1 MINPLPEADGPTP
14 PAKTVT
20 GKEDQRPLVIAANLT
35 SDVYTEENPPM
46 DWADMC
52 LLMPHEAIRS
62 QMTMMVQSAA
72 ALPDDPS
79 ANEAWKVTL
88 FAKWYIDY
96 FFVSVNEHHDA
107 EEEIFF
113 PWIKTRTPYPERL
126 FSKCHEEL
134 ISTMK
139 QMKMACESICRN
151 GGKNC
156 TADISLLKNTIPT
169 FVRDMRSHLQ
179 EEEESIP
186 ALMRSHFTE
195 EEENKTVD
203 KILKAGGLALTKTFL
218 PAILLSMQLWMTP
231 ESYDEFCKSLP
242 MPIKHLTFKY
252 YLPDF
257 ENVVIPMRDAPTLT
271 KEPKLKKVGCF
282 GIAFCFPC
290 IL

>member
-1 MINPLPEADGPTP
+1 MN
-14 PAKTVT
+14 
-20 GKEDQRPLVIAANLT
+20 
-35 SDVYTEENPPM
+35 
-46 DWADMC
+46 
-52 LLMPHEAIRS
+52 
-62 QMTMMVQSAA
+62 
-72 ALPDDPS
+72 
-79 ANEAWKVTL
+79 
-88 FAKWYIDY
+88 
-96 FFVSVNEHHDA
+96 SVNEHHDA

-242 MPIKHLTFKY
+242 MPIKHLTFKVRLQVLCDR
-252 YLPDF
+252 LPYSPDLTLRLCCF
-257 ENVVIPMRDAPTLT
+257 IKHLSTICPTSRM
-271 KEPKLKKVGCF
+271 
-282 GIAFCFPC
+282 
-290 IL
+290 